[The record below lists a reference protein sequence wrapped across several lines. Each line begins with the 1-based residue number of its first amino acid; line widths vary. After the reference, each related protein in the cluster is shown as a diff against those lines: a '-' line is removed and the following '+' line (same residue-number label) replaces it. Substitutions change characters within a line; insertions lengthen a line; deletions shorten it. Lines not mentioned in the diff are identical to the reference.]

1 MSLDFNHVKR
11 SKEEDQD
18 STVESTRKR
27 KRDIPENEIIDLD
40 RRPFAI
46 RPDASEPFAA
56 PVTFTPL
63 TLIPRAHLPLSYLD
77 PAHSSSR
84 LFSAHINALE
94 QENELGHASV
104 LIAEEPKGKR
114 FYAVERAKW
123 RTYVLCRLNSW
134 VNLDALAR
142 TPNAADSSGQ
152 HPKRRGT
159 EIGDGQPWW
168 ARAAVSLP
176 EASHRN
182 ADDGVRVRLDMQPM
196 DAEVK
201 QEERETQ
208 VTRQDGPP
216 IPENRLAE
224 MQPADLTHSPLKAT
238 TATDVLQDLTK
249 HYLDALYLSRTSLAY
264 FTKGPLSRARAAFT
278 TAPDSSSDLK
288 PSELIAFLRDAVLSM
303 NIMDKKYR
311 DTLSAQI
318 KELPALAVG
327 SPNHAE
333 KTQKKK
339 KAKKW
344 KAKRD
349 KLGLFSDEKE
359 YVEKWWREH
368 DDGAH
373 LSASSSAE
381 TIEDGL
387 KRRLP
392 RLRSR
397 ETYLQLALALEV
409 LALEASIPASEQLS
423 LDVAAGSLNSE
434 TQGADS
440 QDGAAAKK
448 AKAKKAMDLP
458 ALLDT
463 LVDRLSIWHSLEGL
477 SPVKKS
483 TEGEA
488 STGVPGIGANDEL
501 RDFCVEVIIP
511 FYISRIPQHAVA
523 VNKKLGGPSAPTPVK
538 RKSASSRK
546 PGEPASRQHHQQ
558 QQAPDK
564 KPRNP
569 LSRVASEARGAPS
582 QRSSGSHGIP
592 TLSRSATDSDA
603 LLTHIKR
610 ENSQTPTP
618 EMSSIP
624 AANVPAPRKRSGLA
638 HSYSQ
643 SNIAGGGRTR
653 EFDPSAL
660 NRTNEAKAKKK
671 AEMESKLQEAISA
684 LRKPN
689 RSLATK
695 EVAENADLSFAKA
708 TARPG
713 TARPGLGGRKKTG
726 ERGILGGSTDAVV
739 MATPSQKRVSAQDSL
754 TRYPGGGHSSGTTHV
769 LASAVRPRQEV
780 SSTSRLGD
788 ELPRNSFA
796 VPATGHRVRT
806 VDFGSP
812 RGTGSNRTA
821 GVAET
826 PSRGFAKFMPRGLVR
841 EPGMLDSPVA
851 AKQQVADS
859 PTMSRRRH
867 SPVGASAPP
876 LPSADAIGDSPLTAR
891 MMAPPSRARG
901 PVTPMKPLR
910 SLSLVPHAATG
921 ESLVDASPNVTGR
934 KRSPTDRQ
942 GQGGGDG
949 NGSESQGRKGPGGNI
964 YNALGWDDEY
974 EELT

>member
-1 MSLDFNHVKR
+1 MSLDFNNVNR
-11 SKEEDQD
+11 SKEEHQD
-18 STVESTRKR
+18 STVEATRKR
-27 KRDIPENEIIDLD
+27 KRDTLGNETIDLD

-46 RPDASEPFAA
+46 RPDATEPFAA
-56 PVTFTPL
+56 SVTFTPL
-63 TLIPRAHLPLSYLD
+63 KLLPRAHLPLSYLD
-77 PAHSSSR
+77 PAHNSSR

-94 QENELGHASV
+94 QEIELGNASV
-104 LIAEEPKGKR
+104 LIAEESKEKR
-114 FYAVERAKW
+114 FYAIERTKW
-123 RTYVLCRLNSW
+123 RTYVLCRLNTG
-134 VNLDALAR
+134 VKLDALAN
-142 TPNAADSSGQ
+142 TACADASSGQ
-152 HPKRRGT
+152 HPKRRET
-159 EIGDGQPWW
+159 KIGDGQPWW
-168 ARAAVSLP
+168 SRAAVSLP

-182 ADDGVRVRLDMQPM
+182 AEHGLRIRLDMQPM
-196 DAEVK
+196 DAKVK
-201 QEERETQ
+201 HEESDTKG
-208 VTRQDGPP
+208 TPDDGPP
-216 IPENRLAE
+216 IPEDGLTE
-224 MQPADLTHSPLKAT
+224 TQPAEPTNSSMTAT

-278 TAPDSSSDLK
+278 TPPNSSSDLR
-288 PSELIAFLRDAVLSM
+288 PSELIAFLRDTVLSM
-303 NIMDKKYR
+303 NVMDKKYR
-311 DTLSAQI
+311 DTLPAQI
-318 KELPALAVG
+318 KDLPALDVG
-327 SPNHAE
+327 SPDHAQ
-333 KTQKKK
+333 KTQKKR

-349 KLGLFSDEKE
+349 KLGLFSDERE
-359 YVEKWWREH
+359 HVEKWWREH
-368 DDGAH
+368 DESVH
-373 LSASSSAE
+373 SSAPSSGE
-381 TIEDGL
+381 TIEAGL

-397 ETYLQLALALEV
+397 ETYLQLTLALEV
-409 LALEASIPASEQLS
+409 LALEASAPASEQLPR
-423 LDVAAGSLNSE
+423 DAAAGSLNSE

-440 QDGAAAKK
+440 QDGAAAKR
-448 AKAKKAMDLP
+448 AKAKKTMDLA

-477 SPVKKS
+477 SPAKKS

-488 STGVPGIGANDEL
+488 STGVPGNGANDEL
-501 RDFCVEVIIP
+501 RDFCIEVIIP

-538 RKSASSRK
+538 RKSTSSRK

-564 KPRNP
+564 KQRNP
-569 LSRVASEARGAPS
+569 LSRVASEARGAS
-582 QRSSGSHGIP
+582 NQRSSSYHGVP
-592 TLSRSATDSDA
+592 SLSRSATDSDA

-618 EMSSIP
+618 ELSSIP

-695 EVAENADLSFAKA
+695 EVAKNADLSFAKA

-713 TARPGLGGRKKTG
+713 TSRPGLGGRKKTG
-726 ERGILGGSTDAVV
+726 ERGVLGGSTDAVV
-739 MATPSQKRVSAQDSL
+739 MATPSQKRATVQDL
-754 TRYPGGGHSSGTTHV
+754 PARYPSGGHSSGTTHV
-769 LASAVRPRQEV
+769 LASAVRSRQEV

-788 ELPRNSFA
+788 ELPRSSFA

-812 RGTGSNRTA
+812 RGHGGSNRTA
-821 GVAET
+821 GVADT

-841 EPGMLDSPVA
+841 EPGTLDSPVA
-851 AKQQVADS
+851 AKQQVPDS
-859 PTMSRRRH
+859 PTTSRRRH
-867 SPVGASAPP
+867 PPAPAPP

-891 MMAPPSRARG
+891 MMAPPSRQSN

-910 SLSLVPHAATG
+910 SLSLVPQAAAE
-921 ESLVDASPNVTGR
+921 ESLVEASPNVSW
-934 KRSPTDRQ
+934 KEHAPPHRQ
-942 GQGGGDG
+942 TQSGGDG
-949 NGSESQGRKGPGGNI
+949 DGSESQGRKGPGGNI

>member
-726 ERGILGGSTDAVV
+726 ERG
-739 MATPSQKRVSAQDSL
+739 
-754 TRYPGGGHSSGTTHV
+754 GGHSSGTTHV

>member
-1 MSLDFNHVKR
+1 MSLDFNNVKR
-11 SKEEDQD
+11 SKEEHQD
-18 STVESTRKR
+18 SIVEATRKR
-27 KRDIPENEIIDLD
+27 KRQTPGNETIDLD

-46 RPDASEPFAA
+46 RPDASEPFGA

-63 TLIPRAHLPLSYLD
+63 TLLPRAHLPLSYLD
-77 PAHSSSR
+77 PAQNSSR

-94 QENELGHASV
+94 QDHELGNSSV
-104 LIAEEPKGKR
+104 LIAEESKEKR
-114 FYAVERAKW
+114 FYAIERAKW

-134 VNLDALAR
+134 VKLEVLAR
-142 TPNAADSSGQ
+142 TASAADNTGQ
-152 HPKRRGT
+152 NAKRRET

-176 EASHRN
+176 EAPHRN
-182 ADDGVRVRLDMQPM
+182 VAHGLRVRLDMQPM
-196 DAEVK
+196 DAKVK
-201 QEERETQ
+201 QEESDTKG
-208 VTRQDGPP
+208 TPDGGPP
-216 IPENRLAE
+216 IPENRLSE
-224 MQPADLTHSPLKAT
+224 IQPAEPTHSPMTAT

-278 TAPDSSSDLK
+278 TPQDSSSDLR
-288 PSELIAFLRDAVLSM
+288 PTELVAFLRDTVLSM
-303 NIMDKKYR
+303 NVMDKKYR
-311 DTLSAQI
+311 DTLPAQI
-318 KELPALAVG
+318 QDLPALDVG
-327 SPNHAE
+327 SPDHAQ
-333 KTQKKK
+333 KTQKKR

-359 YVEKWWREH
+359 YVEKWWREQDESIH
-368 DDGAH
+368 
-373 LSASSSAE
+373 SSAPSSGE
-381 TIEDGL
+381 TTEAGL

-397 ETYLQLALALEV
+397 ETYLQLTLALEV
-409 LALEASIPASEQLS
+409 LALEASIPASEQQPQDS
-423 LDVAAGSLNSE
+423 AVGSPNAE
-434 TQGADS
+434 ARGADS
-440 QDGAAAKK
+440 QDGTATKK
-448 AKAKKAMDLP
+448 VKAKKTTDLP

-463 LVDRLSIWHSLEGL
+463 LVDRLSIWHSLDGL
-477 SPVKKS
+477 SPAKKS

-488 STGVPGIGANDEL
+488 STGVPENGTNDEL
-501 RDFCVEVIIP
+501 RDFCIEVIIP

-558 QQAPDK
+558 QAPDK

-569 LSRVASEARGAPS
+569 LSRVASEARGAS
-582 QRSSGSHGIP
+582 NQRSSSSHGVP
-592 TLSRSATDSDA
+592 SLSRSATDSDV

-618 EMSSIP
+618 ELSSIP

-726 ERGILGGSTDAVV
+726 ERGVLGGSADAVV
-739 MATPSQKRVSAQDSL
+739 MATPSQKRATVQDSPA
-754 TRYPGGGHSSGTTHV
+754 RYPSGGHSSGTTHV

-788 ELPRNSFA
+788 ELPRSSFA

-812 RGTGSNRTA
+812 RGHGVSNKTA
-821 GVAET
+821 GVADT

-841 EPGMLDSPVA
+841 EPGTLDSPVA
-851 AKQQVADS
+851 ATQQVAES
-859 PTMSRRRH
+859 PTTSRRH
-867 SPVGASAPP
+867 HPSASA
-876 LPSADAIGDSPLTAR
+876 LPSADAVGGDSPLTAR
-891 MMAPPSRARG
+891 MMAPPSRKSH

-910 SLSLVPHAATG
+910 SLSLVPQAAAE
-921 ESLVDASPNVTGR
+921 ESLVQASPNVSR
-934 KRSPTDRQ
+934 EERNPQDRQ
-942 GQGGGDG
+942 GQGSGDG
-949 NGSESQGRKGPGGNI
+949 DGGQSQGRKRAGGNI

>member
-1 MSLDFNHVKR
+1 MSLDFSDVKR
-11 SKEEDQD
+11 PVENN
-18 STVESTRKR
+18 TVEAPRKR
-27 KRDIPENEIIDLD
+27 KRDTSRNETIDLD

-63 TLIPRAHLPLSYLD
+63 TLLPRAQLPLSYLD
-77 PAHSSSR
+77 PAHNSNR

-94 QENELGHASV
+94 QENELGDACI
-104 LIAEEPKGKR
+104 LIAEESKEKR
-114 FYAVERAKW
+114 LYAIERAKW
-123 RTYVLCRLNSW
+123 RTYVLCRLGSW
-134 VNLDALAR
+134 INQDALAK
-142 TPNAADSSGQ
+142 TPCVADNSSQ
-152 HPKRRGT
+152 HTKRRAT
-159 EIGDGQPWW
+159 QVGDGQPWW

-176 EASHRN
+176 EASYRN
-182 ADDGVRVRLDMQPM
+182 ADDGVKVRLDMQPM
-196 DAEVK
+196 DAKVK

-208 VTRQDGPP
+208 ATPDDGPP
-216 IPENRLAE
+216 IPENE
-224 MQPADLTHSPLKAT
+224 PSESQPAEPTHSPMPT
-238 TATDVLQDLTK
+238 MTATDVLQDLTK

-278 TAPDSSSDLK
+278 TAPDTPNDLR

-303 NIMDKKYR
+303 NVMDKKYR
-311 DTLSAQI
+311 DTLPAQI
-318 KELPALAVG
+318 KDLPALDLG
-327 SPNHAE
+327 SPDHAE
-333 KTQKKK
+333 KTQKKRK
-339 KAKKW
+339 PKKW

-368 DDGAH
+368 DE
-373 LSASSSAE
+373 SVNSSAPNLGE
-381 TIEDGL
+381 TIEAGL

-397 ETYLQLALALEV
+397 ETYLQLVLALEV
-409 LALEASIPASEQLS
+409 LALEASLPASEQQPQDS
-423 LDVAAGSLNSE
+423 AARSLNVE

-440 QDGAAAKK
+440 QDGTAAKK
-448 AKAKKAMDLP
+448 AKAKKPMDLP

-477 SPVKKS
+477 SPAKKS

-488 STGVPGIGANDEL
+488 STGVPGNAANDEL
-501 RDFCVEVIIP
+501 RDFCIEVIIP

-546 PGEPASRQHHQQ
+546 PGEPASRQHQQ
-558 QQAPDK
+558 HQQAPDK

-569 LSRVASEARGAPS
+569 LSRVASEARGAQS
-582 QRSSGSHGIP
+582 QRGSSSHGVP
-592 TLSRSATDSDA
+592 SLSRSATDSDA

-618 EMSSIP
+618 ELSTIP

-643 SNIAGGGRTR
+643 TNIAGAGRTR

-726 ERGILGGSTDAVV
+726 ERGVLGGSADAVV
-739 MATPSQKRVSAQDSL
+739 MATPSQKRGYVQDSPA
-754 TRYPGGGHSSGTTHV
+754 RYPGGGGHSSGTTHV
-769 LASAVRPRQEV
+769 LASAVRPRQEM

-788 ELPRNSFA
+788 ELPRSSFA

-812 RGTGSNRTA
+812 RGGTGSSHRTA
-821 GVAET
+821 GVADT

-841 EPGMLDSPVA
+841 EPGTLDSPVA
-851 AKQQVADS
+851 AKQQVAES
-859 PTMSRRRH
+859 PTATRRH
-867 SPVGASAPP
+867 HPPAPAP
-876 LPSADAIGDSPLTAR
+876 GLPSADAVGDSPLTAR
-891 MMAPPSRARG
+891 MMAPPSRGTG

-910 SLSLVPHAATG
+910 SLSLVPQATRE
-921 ESLVDASPNVTGR
+921 ESLVEASPNIS
-934 KRSPTDRQ
+934 KREQGLVDRQ
-942 GQGGGDG
+942 DQGGEGDG
-949 NGSESQGRKGPGGNI
+949 SQSQGRKGAGGNI

>member
-1 MSLDFNHVKR
+1 MNRPNAEITSAMTSAFQITDRLRAQRRDR
-11 SKEEDQD
+11 S
-18 STVESTRKR
+18 
-27 KRDIPENEIIDLD
+27 
-40 RRPFAI
+40 A
-46 RPDASEPFAA
+46 PDASKPFAA

-63 TLIPRAHLPLSYLD
+63 TLLPRAQLPLSYLD
-77 PAHSSSR
+77 PAHNSSR

-94 QENELGHASV
+94 QENELGNASV
-104 LIAEEPKGKR
+104 LIAEESKEKR
-114 FYAVERAKW
+114 LYAIERAKW
-123 RTYVLCRLNSW
+123 RTYVLCRLGSW
-134 VNLDALAR
+134 VNQDGLAK
-142 TPNAADSSGQ
+142 AACVAETSSQ
-152 HPKRRGT
+152 QMKRRAT
-159 EIGDGQPWW
+159 EFGDGQSWW

-176 EASHRN
+176 EEPHRN
-182 ADDGVRVRLDMQPM
+182 VGDGVRVRLDMQPM
-196 DAEVK
+196 NAKVK

-208 VTRQDGPP
+208 ATPDDGPP
-216 IPENRLAE
+216 MPEKRLSE
-224 MQPADLTHSPLKAT
+224 SQPAEPTHSPMTAM
-238 TATDVLQDLTK
+238 TATNVLQDLTK

-278 TAPDSSSDLK
+278 TVPDSPNDLR
-288 PSELIAFLRDAVLSM
+288 PSELIAFLRDTVLSM
-303 NIMDKKYR
+303 NVMDKKYR
-311 DTLSAQI
+311 DTLPVQI
-318 KELPALAVG
+318 KDLPALDVG

-349 KLGLFSDEKE
+349 KLGLFSDEKD

-368 DDGAH
+368 DESVH
-373 LSASSSAE
+373 LSAPNLGE
-381 TIEDGL
+381 TTEAGL

-397 ETYLQLALALEV
+397 ETYLQLTLALEV
-409 LALEASIPASEQLS
+409 LALESSIPASEHQPQDS
-423 LDVAAGSLNSE
+423 AARSLNVDA
-434 TQGADS
+434 QVADS
-440 QDGAAAKK
+440 QDGTAAKK
-448 AKAKKAMDLP
+448 AKAKKPMDLP

-477 SPVKKS
+477 SPAKKS
-483 TEGEA
+483 TEGDA
-488 STGVPGIGANDEL
+488 STGVPENGANDEL
-501 RDFCVEVIIP
+501 RDFCIEVIIP

-546 PGEPASRQHHQQ
+546 PGEPASRQH
-558 QQAPDK
+558 QQAPEK

-569 LSRVASEARGAPS
+569 LSRVASEARGAQS
-582 QRSSGSHGIP
+582 QRGSSSHGIP

-618 EMSSIP
+618 ELSSIP

-726 ERGILGGSTDAVV
+726 ERGVLGGNADAVV
-739 MATPSQKRVSAQDSL
+739 MATPSQKRGYVQDSPA
-754 TRYPGGGHSSGTTHV
+754 RYPGGGHGSGTTHV

-788 ELPRNSFA
+788 ELPRSSFA

-812 RGTGSNRTA
+812 RGHSSSSRAA
-821 GVAET
+821 GVADT

-841 EPGMLDSPVA
+841 EPGTLDSPVA
-851 AKQQVADS
+851 AKQQVAES
-859 PTMSRRRH
+859 PTTSRRH
-867 SPVGASAPP
+867 NPPAPAPP

-891 MMAPPSRARG
+891 MMAPPSHGAG

-910 SLSLVPHAATG
+910 SLSLVPHATTK
-921 ESLVDASPNVTGR
+921 ESLVEASPNVSSSR
-934 KRSPTDRQ
+934 ERNPRDRQ
-942 GQGGGDG
+942 GRDGGDG
-949 NGSESQGRKGPGGNI
+949 GGGQSQGRKGGGGDI

>member
-1 MSLDFNHVKR
+1 MSLDFSDAKR
-11 SKEEDQD
+11 PRENNP
-18 STVESTRKR
+18 VEAPRKR
-27 KRDIPENEIIDLD
+27 KRDTSRNESIDLD

-63 TLIPRAHLPLSYLD
+63 SILPRAQLPLSYLD
-77 PAHSSSR
+77 PAHNSSR

-94 QENELGHASV
+94 QENELGNASV
-104 LIAEEPKGKR
+104 LIAEESREKR
-114 FYAVERAKW
+114 LYAIERAKW
-123 RTYVLCRLNSW
+123 RTYVLCRLGSW
-134 VNLDALAR
+134 VNQNALAK
-142 TPNAADSSGQ
+142 TACVADTSSQ
-152 HPKRRGT
+152 QMKRRAT
-159 EIGDGQPWW
+159 EVGDGQPWW

-176 EASHRN
+176 EEPHRN
-182 ADDGVRVRLDMQPM
+182 VGDGVRIRLDMQPM
-196 DAEVK
+196 DAKVK
-201 QEERETQ
+201 QEERESQATPD
-208 VTRQDGPP
+208 DGPSA
-216 IPENRLAE
+216 PENRLPE
-224 MQPADLTHSPLKAT
+224 SQPAEPTHSPMTTT

-278 TAPDSSSDLK
+278 TVSDSPNDLR

-303 NIMDKKYR
+303 NVMDRKYR
-311 DTLSAQI
+311 DTLPAQI
-318 KELPALAVG
+318 KDLPALDVG

-368 DDGAH
+368 GENGH
-373 LSASSSAE
+373 SSAPNLGE
-381 TIEDGL
+381 TTEAGL

-397 ETYLQLALALEV
+397 ETYLQLTLALEV
-409 LALEASIPASEQLS
+409 LALESSIPAFEHHSQDS
-423 LDVAAGSLNSE
+423 ATRSLNVE
-434 TQGADS
+434 AQIADS
-440 QDGAAAKK
+440 QDGIAAKK
-448 AKAKKAMDLP
+448 AKAKKPTDLP

-477 SPVKKS
+477 SPAKKS

-488 STGVPGIGANDEL
+488 STGVPENGANDEL
-501 RDFCVEVIIP
+501 RDFCIEVIIP
-511 FYISRIPQHAVA
+511 FYISRVPQHAVA

-538 RKSASSRK
+538 RKSTSSRK
-546 PGEPASRQHHQQ
+546 PGEPASRQH
-558 QQAPDK
+558 QQAPEK

-569 LSRVASEARGAPS
+569 LSRVASEARGAQS
-582 QRSSGSHGIP
+582 QRGSSSHGVP
-592 TLSRSATDSDA
+592 SLSRSATDSDA

-618 EMSSIP
+618 ELSSIP

-726 ERGILGGSTDAVV
+726 ERGVLGGNADAVV
-739 MATPSQKRVSAQDSL
+739 IATPSQKRGYVQDSPA
-754 TRYPGGGHSSGTTHV
+754 RYPGGGHSSGTTHV

-788 ELPRNSFA
+788 ELPRSSFA

-812 RGTGSNRTA
+812 RGHSSSNRAA
-821 GVAET
+821 GVADT

-841 EPGMLDSPVA
+841 EPGTLDSPVA
-851 AKQQVADS
+851 AKQQVAES
-859 PTMSRRRH
+859 PTTSRRH
-867 SPVGASAPP
+867 HPLAPAPP

-891 MMAPPSRARG
+891 MMAPPSRGAG

-910 SLSLVPHAATG
+910 SLSLAPHATTK
-921 ESLVDASPNVTGR
+921 ESLVEASPNVSSSR
-934 KRSPTDRQ
+934 ERNPRDRQ
-942 GQGGGDG
+942 GQDGGDG
-949 NGSESQGRKGPGGNI
+949 DGGQSQGRKGGGGNI
-964 YNALGWDDEY
+964 YNALGWEDEY